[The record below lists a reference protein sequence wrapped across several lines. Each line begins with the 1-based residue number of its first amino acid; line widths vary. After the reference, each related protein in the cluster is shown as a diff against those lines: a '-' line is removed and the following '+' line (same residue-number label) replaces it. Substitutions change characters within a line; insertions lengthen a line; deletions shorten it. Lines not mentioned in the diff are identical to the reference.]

1 MLHWIGFRRQ
11 EVRLWEAFRSL
22 RQIKRKPLFE
32 IGKCAP
38 VPLLR
43 QIGRRHLLVYTWTIS
58 VFLHNRRCVPACFPP
73 PISSFQCSRND
84 KFPRQGNHL
93 QWDCGGFFS
102 SEFNQTIFSWFQFIA
117 KSSINPYWIKANNIW
132 FFGWHTISQAFLT
145 IPYVSYAASC
155 LLFNLAGIHHSDA
168 WFVCPVICEVEEP
181 AIRGRGGPLWSRRCN
196 LRLIDGNC
204 HHFVQGWATLDWGTC
219 TSRGKVTMH
228 NACLCLPFEVCTL

>member
-1 MLHWIGFRRQ
+1 MGLWGFLFIWIQPNNIF
-11 EVRLWEAFRSL
+11 L
-22 RQIKRKPLFE
+22 
-32 IGKCAP
+32 
-38 VPLLR
+38 VP
-43 QIGRRHLLVYTWTIS
+43 IH
-58 VFLHNRRCVPACFPP
+58 CKA
-73 PISSFQCSRND
+73 
-84 KFPRQGNHL
+84 
-93 QWDCGGFFS
+93 
-102 SEFNQTIFSWFQFIA
+102 
-117 KSSINPYWIKANNIW
+117 SSINPCWIKANNIW
-132 FFGWHTISQAFLT
+132 FFGWRTISKAFLT

-228 NACLCLPFEVCTL
+228 NACLCLPLEVCTL